1 MGTKRKSNNQKT
13 KQKTKMKTTNKTISG
28 YHFTGDKLRNG
39 ADIPVIGTWL
49 KFSGAIVPCQSGLHM
64 SEHPLDALKYAPG
77 NLLHKVE
84 LGGTLVSHCETEPTI
99 DKWCGGERKILA
111 TINAEKLLHDFAR
124 WNALQVIHLWKAPAI
139 VKQYLETGDKSIRA
153 AARDAAL
160 DAAARAAA
168 LDAAGDAARAAA
180 LAATWDAARA
190 AAWAAAWDAALDAVA
205 WDAAWDAAIEKSRAK
220 FLEMVTAAFLEAK

>member
-1 MGTKRKSNNQKT
+1 
-13 KQKTKMKTTNKTISG
+13 MKTTNKTISG

-160 DAAARAAA
+160 DAAALDAAWDAARAAAWDAAWDAVRDAALDAAWDAARAAA
-168 LDAAGDAARAAA
+168 LDAA
-180 LAATWDAARA
+180 WDAARA
-190 AAWAAAWDAALDAVA
+190 AAWAAAWDAARD